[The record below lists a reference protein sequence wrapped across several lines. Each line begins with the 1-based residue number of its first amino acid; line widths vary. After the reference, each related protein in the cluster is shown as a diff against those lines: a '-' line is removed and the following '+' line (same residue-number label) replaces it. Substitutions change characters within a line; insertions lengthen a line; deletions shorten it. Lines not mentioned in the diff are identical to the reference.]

1 MEVVQKLINAEEPWK
16 GTNIVV
22 KTKQDATTATIKQMA
37 KELKLKVIESDD
49 WEEANNTESSL
60 ESGGGDTSG
69 ENSDSNNDI
78 AGTSN
83 CD

>member
-49 WEEANNTESSL
+49 WEEAK
-60 ESGGGDTSG
+60 
-69 ENSDSNNDI
+69 
-78 AGTSN
+78 
-83 CD
+83 

>member
-1 MEVVQKLINAEEPWK
+1 MYKACVLSQIHKFDTIYVETAADMEVVQKLINAEEPWK

-49 WEEANNTESSL
+49 WEEAK
-60 ESGGGDTSG
+60 
-69 ENSDSNNDI
+69 
-78 AGTSN
+78 
-83 CD
+83 